1 MTRTDL
7 RFALIN
13 LLPSWAY
20 GTLILMGFSV
30 MGPPSRTVWCLAIA
44 LATGFWLAT
53 FALRTTALRRGWF
66 TMNAAP
72 LLLRLALAIG
82 AGSVLVQGAARL
94 ALVLSALAGLIP
106 MPTDAY
112 GLGAIA
118 MYSFQVAILL
128 GLWTAVWAGWH
139 LLRHR
144 RQSEMARLRAEAQ
157 RNALELEA
165 LRARLNPHFVFNA
178 LNNARAL
185 INEDTERARELITRL
200 SGILRHALEHS
211 QRETVPLAEELAV
224 VDDYLAVEA
233 VHYEERLRVRREVE
247 PAALDAQVPPML
259 LQLLVE
265 NAIKHG
271 IALIPGGGELDLIVR
286 REPRRLLIEVTNPGR
301 LGRGDAGHGVGLA
314 YLRARLARGKV
325 PGRFELSQDGE
336 RVRALLE
343 IPQAG
348 ARA

>member
-13 LLPSWAY
+13 LVPSAAY
-20 GTLILMGFSV
+20 GGIILLGFSA
-30 MGPPSRTVWCLAIA
+30 MGPLRASVWCLAIS
-44 LATGFWLAT
+44 LAVAFWLAT
-53 FALRTTALRRGWF
+53 LALRTVALRRGWF
-66 TMNAAP
+66 AMAAAP
-72 LLLRLALAIG
+72 MLLRLAAGIG
-82 AGSVLVQGAARL
+82 VGSIFVQGAARL
-94 ALVLSALAGLIP
+94 SLVLCALAGLLP
-106 MPTDAY
+106 MPGDPY
-112 GLGAIA
+112 GLRAIL
-118 MYSFQVAILL
+118 MYSFQVAIIL

-144 RQSEMARLRAEAQ
+144 RQSEIARLRAESQ

-233 VHYEERLRVRREVE
+233 VHYEERLRVQRAIQ
-247 PAALDAQVPPML
+247 PGALDALVPPMM

-271 IALIPGGGELDLIVR
+271 VALTPGGGVLDLAVR
-286 REPRRLLIEVTNPGR
+286 REGEVLVVEVANPGR
-301 LGRGDAGHGVGLA
+301 LDRGDAGHGVGLA
-314 YLRARLARGKV
+314 YLRTRLARSPV
-325 PGRFELSQDGE
+325 PGRFDLAQDGE
-336 RVRALLE
+336 RVRARLE
-343 IPQAG
+343 IPQG